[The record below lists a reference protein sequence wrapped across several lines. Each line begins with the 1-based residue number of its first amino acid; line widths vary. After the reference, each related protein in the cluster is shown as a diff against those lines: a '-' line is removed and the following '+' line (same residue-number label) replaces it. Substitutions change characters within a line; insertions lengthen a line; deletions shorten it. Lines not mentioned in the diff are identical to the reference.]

1 MASKTEKQIWETFVR
16 RPGDLKEGDEIPM
29 VLRDLAPGRKKYR
42 MRHVVA
48 TLRRNAQEATDLL
61 RVRTVVGVQLPETW
75 GVKILRDLPIEL
87 PGKPYRDFYEALKA
101 AAAKNS

>member
-29 VLRDLAPGRKKYR
+29 VLRDLTPGRKKYR
-42 MRHVVA
+42 MSHVIAMV
-48 TLRRNAQEATDLL
+48 RRDPEQMMDLL

-75 GVKILRDLPIEL
+75 GVSIIRDLPIEL
-87 PGKPYRDFYEALKA
+87 EGRPYRDFYEALKA
-101 AAAKNS
+101 AAAKM